1 MNTDVM
7 FSSRTDNWATPT
19 DLFNKLNEEFHF
31 NLDPCASADNH
42 KCDRYFTKE
51 QDGLKQNWG
60 GNRVFCNPPYGKEI
74 NKWVLVEPV
83 RGEWVPEEK
92 IYRSPL
98 ALNYRCSQCGETS
111 RKTNFCPNC
120 GCDMRGEKND

>member
-1 MNTDVM
+1 MSDLI
-7 FSSRTDNWATPT
+7 SRRQIHDYIQSQIN
-19 DLFNKLNEEFHF
+19 
-31 NLDPCASADNH
+31 
-42 KCDRYFTKE
+42 
-51 QDGLKQNWG
+51 
-60 GNRVFCNPPYGKEI
+60 PYGKPFEGTAYEFGLKI
-74 NKWVLVEPV
+74 MDYIKNMSTVKPV

>member
-1 MNTDVM
+1 MRLIDADAVDAIIDAETE
-7 FSSRTDNWATPT
+7 RTTTFVEHETQANIKFAIKNLPT
-19 DLFNKLNEEFHF
+19 
-31 NLDPCASADNH
+31 
-42 KCDRYFTKE
+42 
-51 QDGLKQNWG
+51 
-60 GNRVFCNPPYGKEI
+60 
-74 NKWVLVEPV
+74 VEPV

-92 IYRSPL
+92 MYRSPL